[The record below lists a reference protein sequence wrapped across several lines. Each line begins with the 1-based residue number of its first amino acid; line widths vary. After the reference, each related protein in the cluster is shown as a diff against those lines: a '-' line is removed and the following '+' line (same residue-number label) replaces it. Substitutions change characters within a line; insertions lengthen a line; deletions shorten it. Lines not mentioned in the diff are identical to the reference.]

1 MALGV
6 NQEANNVTSMEY
18 QNIILVVTM
27 NLNLS
32 MYISRLY
39 AIEMFGA
46 LHSLLS

>member
-18 QNIILVVTM
+18 QNIILM